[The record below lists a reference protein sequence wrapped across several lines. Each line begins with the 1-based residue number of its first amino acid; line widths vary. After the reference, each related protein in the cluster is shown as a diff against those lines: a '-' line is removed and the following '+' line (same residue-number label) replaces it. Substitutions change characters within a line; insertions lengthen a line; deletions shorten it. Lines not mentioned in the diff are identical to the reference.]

1 MAQRWREI
9 RKQRSPEREARIK
22 ERVAREMNRIEA
34 SLAQLRHARELTQ
47 VQLAR
52 ALNVPPE
59 HHLSKMEH
67 RADVYLS
74 TLRSYIEAMGGNL
87 EIRAVF
93 PDMEIVVTQF
103 QQLEPG
109 KKNQQEP
116 REQVLVRA

>member
-52 ALNVPPE
+52 ALNVPQSTI
-59 HHLSKMEH
+59 SKMEH